1 MYFKC
6 ELFDEKGKII
16 EERHIEVTAG
26 SVDDATKNEKVQ
38 ALKKKARN
46 QGFGFRVQRMDN

>member
-6 ELFDEKGKII
+6 QLFTDKGKIV
-16 EERHIEVTAG
+16 EERHIEV
-26 SVDDATKNEKVQ
+26 SVGGVEDATKNEKVLK
-38 ALKKKARN
+38 LKKKAKD